1 MIIKNILKKI
11 VESQLKDLESL
22 ELGIQREKLTKIN
35 LNLPH
40 ATIISGIRRCG
51 KSTLLHQLMKENPNY
66 FNFEDPRAV
75 NFELQDFEKLIE
87 IFKELNKSNLYFF
100 DEIQNVPKWEL
111 AIRSLLDKGK
121 KVIITG
127 SNASLLSKELG
138 TRLTGRHINY
148 ELFPFSYQEML
159 NLIKQ
164 KPNIKS
170 FTEYLN
176 KGGFPEYLKYKKQE
190 ILHEL
195 LKDIVIRD
203 IVVRHK
209 IRNSKTMRELAI
221 YLLTN
226 VGKEISLNKLTKTFN
241 IKSVNTT
248 ASFISFLEESYLI
261 FVLPKFSYSL
271 KKQLINPKKIY
282 SIDNGISN
290 VNSASFSSDK
300 GRMLENIVFQNLR
313 RKYQKIYYFK
323 EKHECD
329 FIIKDKQTIAIQ
341 VCYNLNEENKERE
354 INGLKEAMSELK
366 LNKGLI
372 LTFNQED
379 KLTIEDKI
387 ISVIP
392 IWKWLT
398 KIPSKRTSKILVH

>member
-1 MIIKNILKKI
+1 MILKETLKKI
-11 VESQLKDLESL
+11 VKSQLENLNSL
-22 ELGIQREKLTKIN
+22 ELGIQREKLPEID

-51 KSTLLHQLMKENPNY
+51 KSTLLHQLMKKNPNY
-66 FNFEDPRAV
+66 FNFEDPRTV

-87 IFKELNKSNLYFF
+87 IFKESSNNNLYFF

-111 AIRSLLDKGK
+111 TIRSLLDKGK

-138 TRLTGRHINY
+138 TRLTGRHITY
-148 ELFPFSYQEML
+148 ELFPFSYKEML
-159 NLIKQ
+159 TLTKQ
-164 KPNIKS
+164 KSNLTS
-170 FTEYLN
+170 FTKYLTH
-176 KGGFPEYLKYKKQE
+176 GGFPEYIKYKKQE

-209 IRNSKTMRELAI
+209 IRNSKTIRELAI

-226 VGKEISLNKLTKTFN
+226 VGKEISLNKLAKTFN
-241 IKSVNTT
+241 IKSVNTV
-248 ASFISFLEESYLI
+248 ASFVSFLEESYLI
-261 FVLPKFSYSL
+261 FTLPKFNYSL
-271 KKQLINPKKIY
+271 KKQIVNPKKIY
-282 SIDNGISN
+282 SIYNGLSN

-323 EKHECD
+323 EKNECD
-329 FIIKDKQTIAIQ
+329 FIIKDKKTLTIQ
-341 VCYNLNEENKERE
+341 VCYELNKENKERE
-354 INGLKEAMSELK
+354 INGLIEAMDEFK
-366 LNKGLI
+366 ITKGYI

-379 KLTIEDKI
+379 KLTVKDKSIFI
-387 ISVIP
+387 IPV
-392 IWKWLT
+392 WKWLT
-398 KIPSKRTSKILVH
+398 KKP